1 MLAEPS
7 QRIQNHENS
16 AGYIGRIPVR
26 NLWLLMF
33 YASDLFKQQG
43 AGKIALE
50 DAPDDVPDLVAE
62 LLIRIVERRLMRNLS
77 FGYSNRQADQ
87 SRVRGRIDH
96 FRTER
101 QQLLLRGRVACRFE
115 ELTVNTPR
123 NCYVRAALSVLSGL
137 VSRQLLAHKCRALAG
152 NLFQMGVT
160 GEKPSRVQV
169 STDRLGRHNS
179 DDRQMVAAAHLAF
192 ELALPTEQ
200 SGTSHLT
207 LPEKEITWV
216 RRLFE
221 KAVAGFYDVVL
232 SESGWRVDAGKRIN
246 WQIEAKTEGIE
257 QILPSMVTDIQLEHK
272 RSSQRIIIDTKFN
285 AIVTSG
291 WYRAETLR
299 SGYLYQIYT
308 YLRSQEQSSDPMSL
322 NATGILLHP
331 AIEKLV
337 DESVVIQ
344 GHKILFA
351 TVDLGSSA
359 NEIRK
364 RLLQVVWGTNCE
376 LRA

>member
-1 MLAEPS
+1 MVAVPS
-7 QRIQNHENS
+7 QAIQGDEYS
-16 AGYIGRIPVR
+16 GGYIGRIPVR

-33 YASDLFKQQG
+33 YASDLFKHQG
-43 AGKIALE
+43 AGKIELK
-50 DAPDDVPDLVAE
+50 DAPDDIPDLVAE

-77 FGYSNRQADQ
+77 FGYRNRQEDL

-101 QQLLLRGRVACRFE
+101 QQLLLRGRVACQFE

-123 NCYVRAALSVLSGL
+123 NRYVRAALNVLSGL
-137 VSRQLLAHKCRALAG
+137 VTRQVLAHKCRALAG

-169 STDRLGRHNS
+169 STDRFGRHDS
-179 DDRQMVAAAHLAF
+179 DDQQMVAAAHLAF

-207 LPEKEITWV
+207 LPDKEIAWV

-232 SESGWRVDAGKRIN
+232 SEAGWRVDAGKKIN
-246 WQIEAKTEGIE
+246 WQIEAKTDGIDR
-257 QILPSMVTDIQLEHK
+257 ILPSMVTDIQLEHK
-272 RSSQRIIIDTKFN
+272 GTSQRIVIDTKFN

-291 WYRAETLR
+291 WYRAEILR
-299 SGYLYQIYT
+299 SGYLYQVYT
-308 YLRSQEQSSDPMSL
+308 YLRSQERSCDPMSL
-322 NATGILLHP
+322 NASGILLHP
-331 AIEKLV
+331 AIDKMA

-344 GHKILFA
+344 GHKIRFA
-351 TVDLGSSA
+351 TVDLSQSTH
-359 NEIRK
+359 EIRE
-364 RLLQVVWGTNCE
+364 RLLQIIDSK
-376 LRA
+376 

>member
-1 MLAEPS
+1 MSS
-7 QRIQNHENS
+7 QAIQSHEYS
-16 AGYIGRIPVR
+16 GGYIGRIPVR

-33 YASDLFKQQG
+33 YASDLFKHQG

-50 DAPDDVPDLVAE
+50 DAPDDIPDLVAE
-62 LLIRIVERRLMRNLS
+62 ILIRIVEKRLMHNLS
-77 FGYSNRQADQ
+77 FGYRTKQADL

-101 QQLLLRGRVACRFE
+101 QQLLLRGRVACQFE

-123 NCYVRAALSVLSGL
+123 NRYVRAALNVLSGL
-137 VSRQLLAHKCRALAG
+137 VNRPVLMHKCRALAG

-160 GEKPSRVQV
+160 GEKPSRAQV
-169 STDRLGRHNS
+169 SIDRFGRHDS
-179 DDRQMVAAAHLAF
+179 DDQQMVAAAHLAF

-207 LPEKEITWV
+207 QPEKEITWL

-232 SESGWRVDAGKRIN
+232 SADGWRVSAGKKIS
-246 WQIEAKTEGIE
+246 WQITEKTEGIDR
-257 QILPSMVTDIQLEHK
+257 ILPSMVTDIQLEHQ
-272 RSSQRIIIDTKFN
+272 STSQRVIIDTKFN

-291 WYRAETLR
+291 WYREETLR

-308 YLRSQEQSSDPMSL
+308 YLRSQEQSCDPLSL
-322 NATGILLHP
+322 SASGMLLHP
-331 AIEKLV
+331 SIEKLV

-344 GHKILFA
+344 GHQIRFA
-351 TVDLGSSA
+351 TVDLSKST
-359 NEIRK
+359 NEIRE
-364 RLLQVVWGTNCE
+364 RLLQIVRRDDQFLVLAG
-376 LRA
+376 